1 MDGYVLSYNPNDFFW
16 VSVKDNFDFQQCKFT
31 VDKQTPSP
39 TDASGSATLAPTA
52 CPVITCPAADT
63 AANMDWQAKWDSNYV
78 APMTSPPP
86 LTAEVLFNEL
96 YVNASTVSTT
106 PPAMNQELLRSNF
119 AAALCKNYQES
130 NQLLSV
136 QNEITTSQALF
147 SDSDGQYG
155 YSIQNILNISVGIG
169 AALVLGIAAYQ

>member
-16 VSVKDNFDFQQCKFT
+16 VSVKDNFDFHQCKFT
-31 VDKQTPSP
+31 VDQKTPSP
-39 TDASGSATLAPTA
+39 TDVSGNATLAPTA
-52 CPVITCPAADT
+52 CPVVTCPAAET
-63 AANMDWQAKWDSNYV
+63 AVNKDWQDKWV
-78 APMTSPPP
+78 APTTPPP
-86 LTAEVLFNEL
+86 LSAEVLFNEL
-96 YVNASTVSTT
+96 YVNASNVSTT
-106 PPAMNQELLRSNF
+106 PPTMNQELLRSNF

-130 NQLLSV
+130 NQLLNI

-169 AALVLGIAAYQ
+169 AALLLGIAAYQ